1 MSDEITHNPHDK
13 FFKEAFARRDMAV
26 EFFQNYL
33 PEKIST
39 RLNGKTLHLEP
50 GSFTDEALRGSE
62 SDLLYTVQIDNHP
75 ALLYCLFEHQSS
87 PDAWMQ
93 LRLLRY
99 ILGIW
104 DQFRK
109 QNPNAT
115 RLPPILPIVLYQ
127 GGEAWTTD
135 TSLSTLIEIPEGLAA
150 YQPDFRHLLIDL
162 NDIASD
168 ALQGSPGLKTVLLA
182 LKSSRAHATRE
193 QQLLIQFLAA
203 IIRVDPAMIR
213 TVMLYLYSVDN
224 STSINEYIQQAAA
237 LKQPELQEEIMTIAE
252 TLRKEGRQ
260 QGRQEELREDI
271 KDVLDERFGECSYAI
286 IEGLSMI
293 EDIPQL
299 RSLLRLAVRIESL
312 AAFQQH
318 MNQP

>member
-1 MSDEITHNPHDK
+1 
-13 FFKEAFARRDMAV
+13 
-26 EFFQNYL
+26 
-33 PEKIST
+33 
-39 RLNGKTLHLEP
+39 
-50 GSFTDEALRGSE
+50 
-62 SDLLYTVQIDNHP
+62 LLYTVQIDNHP
-75 ALLYCLFEHQSS
+75 ALLYCLFEHQSK
-87 PDAWMQ
+87 PDPWMP

-109 QNPNAT
+109 QNPKAT
-115 RLPPILPIVLYQ
+115 KLPPILPVVLYQ

-135 TSLSTLIEIPEGLAA
+135 TSLSTLIEIPEGLATF
-150 YQPDFRHLLIDL
+150 QPDFQHLLIDL
-162 NDIASD
+162 NDIA
-168 ALQGSPGLKTVLLA
+168 AEEIQGTPGLKTILLA

-203 IIRVDPAMIR
+203 VIRADPAMIR

-260 QGRQEELREDI
+260 QGMQQGRQEELREDI
-271 KDVLDERFGECSYAI
+271 KEFLDERFGECSYAI
-286 IEGLSMI
+286 IEALSMI
-293 EDIPQL
+293 DDIPQL

-312 AAFQQH
+312 AAFE
-318 MNQP
+318 NTLKA